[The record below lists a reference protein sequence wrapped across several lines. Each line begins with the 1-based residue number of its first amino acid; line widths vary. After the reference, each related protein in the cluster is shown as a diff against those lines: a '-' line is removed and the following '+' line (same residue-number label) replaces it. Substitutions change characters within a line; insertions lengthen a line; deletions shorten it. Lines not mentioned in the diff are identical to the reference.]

1 VRIDFVVLVL
11 QAVSILTVWAIRLLP
26 AGRWADRMHLVCC
39 AALIG
44 LGLSAILCAFYSSI
58 FALFGGVS
66 LVILLMVMNLG
77 AGPEHARDSTLDS
90 SSH

>member
-1 VRIDFVVLVL
+1 VSIDYAVLVL
-11 QAVSILTVWAIRLLP
+11 QAVSILTVFVIRLLP
-26 AGRWADRMHLVCC
+26 AGRWADRMHLVCG
-39 AALIG
+39 AALIS

-77 AGPEHARDSTLDS
+77 AGPEHARDSALHS
-90 SSH
+90 SPH